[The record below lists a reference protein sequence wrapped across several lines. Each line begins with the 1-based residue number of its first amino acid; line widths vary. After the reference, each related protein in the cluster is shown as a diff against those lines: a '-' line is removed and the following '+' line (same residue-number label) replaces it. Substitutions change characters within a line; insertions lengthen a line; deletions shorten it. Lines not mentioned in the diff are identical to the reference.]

1 MQVLTQAQAVQQQ
14 ALAWRAAG
22 DDVGLVPTMGALHAG
37 HESLVR
43 RARRE
48 NRRVV
53 TSIFVNPLQFSPGED
68 LARYPRPI
76 RRDLEVLEG
85 LGVDA
90 VFQPELDQI
99 YPASFRTHVDPGP
112 WGEVLEGRS
121 RPGHFRGVLTVVLKL
136 LELARPSRAYFGQ
149 KDAQQLLLVRQLVR
163 DFCLPVRIVSCPTV
177 RESDGLALS
186 SRNAYLDPAGRS
198 SAPALYAAL
207 RQAAQAYR
215 DGRKDP
221 AALERLAVEALSGR
235 PELELD
241 YVALFDEAT
250 LERPAEAGPGNLLA
264 GAVKLGGIRLID
276 NVILGAEVL

>member
-1 MQVLTQAQAVQQQ
+1 MEVVDRAQGMQHQ

-22 DDVGLVPTMGALHAG
+22 EEIGLVPTMGALHAG
-37 HESLVR
+37 HESLVQ

-53 TSIFVNPLQFSPGED
+53 ASIFVNPLQFGPTED
-68 LARYPRPI
+68 LDRYPRPI
-76 RRDLEVLEG
+76 ERDLSVLDR

-90 VFQPELDQI
+90 VFNPPLDQV

-136 LELARPSRAYFGQ
+136 FELARPNRAYFGQ
-149 KDAQQLLLVRQLVR
+149 KDVQQLLLVRQLVR

-177 RESDGLALS
+177 RDADGLALS
-186 SRNAYLDPAGRS
+186 SRNAYLDPGQRAI
-198 SAPALYAAL
+198 APALYRAL
-207 RQAAQAYR
+207 RSAAAAHR
-215 DGRKDP
+215 EGLRDP
-221 AALERLAVEALSGR
+221 AALERLAVE
-235 PELELD
+235 ELAGAPGLRVD

-250 LERPAEAGPGNLLA
+250 LERPQEAGPGNVLA
-264 GAVKLGGIRLID
+264 GAVRLGGIRLID